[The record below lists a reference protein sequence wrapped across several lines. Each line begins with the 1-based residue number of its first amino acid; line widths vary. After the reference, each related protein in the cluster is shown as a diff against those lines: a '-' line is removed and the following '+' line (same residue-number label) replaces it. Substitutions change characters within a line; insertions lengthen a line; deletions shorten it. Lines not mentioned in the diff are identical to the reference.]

1 MALTIYNKRINRHFS
16 CQMFLS
22 TRHSTNAANPSIYGT
37 MTIEN
42 TIDYPSMIDS
52 AMRGVVRDAL
62 RHIQREG
69 LPGEHHFFISFQTY
83 FPGVQ
88 MSPQLRAR
96 YPEEI
101 TNVVQHQFW
110 DLKITEE
117 YFSIMLSFN
126 NIPEKLVVP
135 FDALTAFADP
145 SIKFGL
151 QFHGKQANAT
161 KQSSTTAEAPVACP
175 ATGKTGHEKPPSA
188 AFEEDAPS
196 ETNDPANDEKV
207 ISLEAFRGKR

>member
-1 MALTIYNKRINRHFS
+1 MSEH
-16 CQMFLS
+16 
-22 TRHSTNAANPSIYGT
+22 
-37 MTIEN
+37 

-62 RHIQREG
+62 RHVLREG
-69 LPGEHHFFISFQTY
+69 LPGEHHFFISFNTN

-101 TNVVQHQFW
+101 TIVVQHQFW

-117 YFSIMLSFN
+117 LFSIMLSFN

-151 QFHGKQANAT
+151 QFHGKQQSAT
-161 KQSSTTAEAPVACP
+161 ARPQPVAGEAVACP
-175 ATGKTGHEKPPSA
+175 ATGKTGHEKPPAA
-188 AFEEDAPS
+188 AFEEEAPS
-196 ETNDPANDEKV
+196 ESAEPANDEKV
-207 ISLEAFRGKR
+207 VSLEAFRGKR